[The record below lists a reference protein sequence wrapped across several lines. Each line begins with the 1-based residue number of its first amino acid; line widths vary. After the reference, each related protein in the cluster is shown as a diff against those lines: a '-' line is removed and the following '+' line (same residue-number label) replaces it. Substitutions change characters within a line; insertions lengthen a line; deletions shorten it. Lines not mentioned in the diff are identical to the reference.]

1 MSLHACAI
9 MHYESV
15 YRRCSSIVSVSSV
28 RRNHQGSRINHL
40 VLCFCRY
47 NATKVLGISVVAV
60 FFVFFFF
67 VLAMVYLDGFQG
79 AENVLEHQNAH
90 FQILNALTYGVFT
103 LLLNHG
109 HHKHSLKGFILL
121 ITHEFPYLFFYKW
134 GFSLA

>member
-1 MSLHACAI
+1 ML
-9 MHYESV
+9 
-15 YRRCSSIVSVSSV
+15 
-28 RRNHQGSRINHL
+28 
-40 VLCFCRY
+40 CRY

-67 VLAMVYLDGFQG
+67 CIGDGLFGWFSGCRKCLG
-79 AENVLEHQNAH
+79 ASKCSFSDLEC
-90 FQILNALTYGVFT
+90 LTYGVFT